1 MQVSIAPRLPI
12 DQSQM
17 GCGASKAP
25 PSGSID
31 NLTAATSPSH
41 QPAAVVAPPPK
52 YSADAPVPLSAAEV
66 EEPADPGDDVTAAAG
81 SGGVVHLEFGGAAS
95 GGGARSRIVRSE
107 WGSGIG
113 YSVQQQTKSSVAALQ
128 GVDLGALHKA
138 LDGAEPVTLPRLQA
152 AVQQLLP
159 AGEAP
164 PAEVFSALFRAWD
177 VDGSGSVDKGEL
189 MAGCQALCSGD
200 QTEKLKLTFK
210 CFDSDGDGHLSK
222 PEVQLLL
229 RGSIASAVR
238 MLHAGLEFAGSDAS
252 IEELKEEATSAGA
265 TLEQQADGMV
275 KVGLTTP
282 VGPVT
287 IHVPV
292 LALKDCN
299 TAELSADAFLEALVN
314 DAFAQHD
321 ADGNATIE
329 MDEFV
334 AFVKSND
341 FLSAWFGFL
350 QQEPS
355 KVDYE
360 GKTSWKDAHL
370 A

>member
-1 MQVSIAPRLPI
+1 
-12 DQSQM
+12 M

-25 PSGSID
+25 PIGSID
-31 NLTAATSPSH
+31 NLTAATPPS
-41 QPAAVVAPPPK
+41 QAPPPK
-52 YSADAPVPLSAAEV
+52 YAADAPVPLSAAEA
-66 EEPADPGDDVTAAAG
+66 EEPADDPGDDVMAAAY

-95 GGGARSRIVRSE
+95 GGGGRSTIVRSE
-107 WGSGIG
+107 WGTGIG
-113 YSVQQQTKSSVAALQ
+113 YSVQQQTKSSMAALQ
-128 GVDLGALHKA
+128 SVDLGGLHRA
-138 LDGAEPVTLPRLQA
+138 LDGAEPVTLPKLQA

-159 AGEAP
+159 AGEVP
-164 PAEVFSALFRAWD
+164 PVEVFAALFRAWD
-177 VDGSGSVDKGEL
+177 IDGSGSVDKGEL
-189 MAGCQALCSGD
+189 LAGCQALCSGD
-200 QTEKLKLTFK
+200 ETEKLKLTFK

-229 RGSIASAVR
+229 RGSIASAVS
-238 MLHAGLEFAGSDAS
+238 MLHGGLEFAGADAS

-275 KVGLTTP
+275 KVGLTTT

-292 LALKDCN
+292 SALKDCS

-314 DAFAQHD
+314 DAFAKND

-355 KVDYE
+355 KVDYG

-370 A
+370 T

>member
-1 MQVSIAPRLPI
+1 
-12 DQSQM
+12 M

-31 NLTAATSPSH
+31 NLTAAAPTDQ
-41 QPAAVVAPPPK
+41 QPPAVVSPPPK
-52 YSADAPVPLSAAEV
+52 YSADVPVPLSAAAA
-66 EEPADPGDDVTAAAG
+66 EEPADDPGDDVTAAVD
-81 SGGVVHLEFGGAAS
+81 SGGVVHLEFGGPSSSS
-95 GGGARSRIVRSE
+95 GKSRIVRSQ

-113 YSVQQQTKSSVAALQ
+113 YSVQQQTRSSVAALQ

-138 LDGAEPVTLPRLQA
+138 LDGAEPVTLPKLQA

-177 VDGSGSVDKGEL
+177 VDGSGAVDKGEL
-189 MAGCQALCSGD
+189 LAGCQALCSGD
-200 QTEKLKLTFK
+200 QTEKLRLTFK

-238 MLHAGLEFAGSDAS
+238 MLHAGLEFAGADAS
-252 IEELKEEATSAGA
+252 LEELQEEATSVGA

-287 IHVPV
+287 IHVPMS
-292 LALKDCN
+292 ALKDSS
-299 TAELSADAFLEALVN
+299 TAELSADAFLDALVS
-314 DAFAQHD
+314 DAFAKHD
-321 ADGNATIE
+321 ADGNTTIE

-334 AFVKSND
+334 AFVKAND
-341 FLSAWFGFL
+341 FLAAWFGFL

-355 KVDYE
+355 KVEYGE
-360 GKTSWKDAHL
+360 KTSWKDAHL